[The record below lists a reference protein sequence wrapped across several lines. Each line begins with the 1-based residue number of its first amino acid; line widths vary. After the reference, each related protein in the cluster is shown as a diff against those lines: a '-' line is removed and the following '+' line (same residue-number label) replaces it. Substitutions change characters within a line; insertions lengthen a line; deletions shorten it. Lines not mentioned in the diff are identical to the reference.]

1 MVMSTH
7 RILVI
12 EDEANQRAFYVGVLQ
27 QGGYEVR
34 SADSGPGALKIW
46 QEYDP
51 HLIVLDLYLGSK
63 IDGFEVLSSIRS
75 QNDQAAVI
83 ILTAYGNEA
92 RLVRAF
98 DLGADNF
105 VSKPVSR
112 EHLLA
117 RVRAQL
123 RLRRDPVRIA
133 VGGRFKYGEL
143 IIDLHAGQLIY
154 EPTLKRRALS
164 ENERKLLALL
174 LANAGTTMTYEDVLR
189 QVFEVDIHSSPS
201 SLHTKTV
208 RNAVFRLRAK
218 LKDCGN
224 SQVLTTVYEIGVT
237 MPRPDEVLSEEAAYG
252 T

>member
-1 MVMSTH
+1 MSTH

-12 EDEANQRAFYVGVLQ
+12 EDEANQRAFYTDVLQ
-27 QGGYEVR
+27 RAGYEVR
-34 SADSGPGALKIW
+34 SADSGSGALQAW
-46 QEYDP
+46 REFDP
-51 HLIVLDLYLGSK
+51 HLIILDLYLGSQ

-75 QNDQAAVI
+75 QNDEAAVI

-133 VGGRFKYGEL
+133 NGGRFRYGEL
-143 IIDLHAGQLIY
+143 VIDISVGQLMHR
-154 EPTLKRRALS
+154 PTLKRRAL
-164 ENERKLLALL
+164 NDHERKLLAVL
-174 LANAGTTMTYEDVLR
+174 LANAGATVAYEDLLR
-189 QVFEVDIHSSPS
+189 QVFRVDIHAAPT
-201 SLHTKTV
+201 SLKTRTL
-208 RNAVFRLRAK
+208 RNTLFRLRSK
-218 LKDCGN
+218 LRDCGN
-224 SQVLTTVYEIGVT
+224 GNLLTTVYESGVSL
-237 MPRPDEVLSEEAAYG
+237 PEPDEVLYEEVAHG
-252 T
+252 VE